1 MKTIA
6 VTGGTGSPERG
17 IGPVIVDMLRE
28 KGFEVINLDIKVPAS
43 GYDDFRQ
50 VDLTHYGDTFAA
62 LTGCDAV
69 VHLAANAEPDKDH
82 FTGAQRFHV
91 NTLSTY
97 NVFQAAATLGMEKV
111 VWASSETVLGFPF
124 EEHVP
129 ALLPTRDD
137 EPAIPTGSYGI
148 SKAVCENLATH
159 IHRMHGLPIIG
170 LRFSNIYYDIPGHL
184 TGYDHL
190 PDYWDKPEVKKVNLW
205 GYVDARD
212 VAQGVWLALNK
223 QIEGTANYTLAAADT
238 NMKLTNE
245 ELLARFYPT
254 AKLRPGTGPHDTL
267 IGIDLAREELGYE
280 PHHSWR
286 DHLK

>member
-6 VTGGTGSPERG
+6 VTGGTGSPDRG
-17 IGPVIVDMLRE
+17 IGPVIIDMLRE
-28 KGFEVINLDIKVPAS
+28 KGFRTINLDIKLPQS
-43 GYDDFRQ
+43 GYADFRQ

-62 LTGCDAV
+62 LAGCDAV
-69 VHLAANAEPDKDH
+69 VHLAANAEPDFDP

-97 NVFQAAATLGMEKV
+97 NVFQAAAAHGMEKV

-124 EEHVP
+124 DTFVP
-129 ALLPTRDD
+129 KLLPTHDA
-137 EPAIPTGSYGI
+137 EPPIPTGSYGI

-159 IHRMHGLPIIG
+159 INRVHGLPIIG
-170 LRFSNIYYDIPGHL
+170 LRFSNIYYDVPGHV

-190 PDYWDKPEVKKVNLW
+190 PPFWSRPEDKRFNLW

-212 VAQGVWLALNK
+212 VAQGVWLALEKK
-223 QIEGTANYTLAAADT
+223 QTGTANYTLAAADT

-245 ELLARFYPT
+245 ELIARFFPGT
-254 AKLRPGTGPHDTL
+254 QLRPGSGDHDTL
-267 IGIDLAREELGYE
+267 IGIDLAREELGYM
-280 PHHSWR
+280 PRHSWR
-286 DHLK
+286 DHLA

>member
-6 VTGGTGSPERG
+6 VTGGTGSPDRG
-17 IGPVIVDMLRE
+17 IGPVILEMLRE
-28 KGFEVINLDIKVPAS
+28 KDFKVINLDLKVPKS

-50 VDLTHYGDTFAA
+50 VDLTHYGDTHAA
-62 LTGCDAV
+62 LSDCDTV
-69 VHLAANAEPDKDH
+69 VHLAAHAEPDHDH

-97 NVFQAAATLGMEKV
+97 NVFQAAAAHGMQKV
-111 VWASSETVLGFPF
+111 VWASSETVLGFPYS
-124 EEHVP
+124 EHVP
-129 ALLPTRDD
+129 ELLPTRDD

-159 IHRMHGLPIIG
+159 INRVHGLPIIG
-170 LRFSNIYYDIPGHL
+170 LRFSNIYYDTPGHP

-190 PDYWDKPEVKKVNLW
+190 PNYWDKPEVKRVNLW

-212 VAQGVWLALNK
+212 VAQGVWLALQK
-223 QIEGTANYTLAAADT
+223 DLTGTANYTLAAADT
-238 NMKLTNE
+238 NMKLTNQ
-245 ELLARFYPT
+245 ELLERFYPS
-254 AKLRPGTGPHDTL
+254 ARLREGTGPHDTL
-267 IGIDLAREELGYE
+267 IGIDLARKELGYA
-280 PHHSWR
+280 PRYSWR